1 MNGLS
6 ARSLTAAA
14 RSSLSSE
21 QLFQHD
27 IRFTHSSDDLLSRRR
42 GTNLPESIPQI
53 CLILGLIQETNISYR
68 FRHDSIHKRKP
79 QIINSISS
87 PSTVQS
93 PSLLSH
99 RLFFAIAN
107 AHPEWQMASKGGGRE
122 GRRCSVCSS
131 HRADICTLN

>member
-68 FRHDSIHKRKP
+68 FGQDSIRNRKP
-79 QIINSISS
+79 QIINSISC
-87 PSTVQS
+87 STVQS
-93 PSLLSH
+93 PPLL
-99 RLFFAIAN
+99 
-107 AHPEWQMASKGGGRE
+107 
-122 GRRCSVCSS
+122 
-131 HRADICTLN
+131 